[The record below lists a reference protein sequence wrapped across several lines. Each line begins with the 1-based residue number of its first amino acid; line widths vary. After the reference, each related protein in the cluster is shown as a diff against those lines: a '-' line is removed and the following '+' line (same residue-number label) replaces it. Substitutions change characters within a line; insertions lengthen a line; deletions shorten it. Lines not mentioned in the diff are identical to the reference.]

1 MSKGTAAWFEI
12 CAVSFINKQRCSF
25 LLDGNNNDTSN
36 HSTLD
41 WRQEDHWFEASLGH
55 VARSHLE
62 KKEENNKEVG
72 GETFSGLQ

>member
-1 MSKGTAAWFEI
+1 MVCQKELQRGLKF
-12 CAVSFINKQRCSF
+12 VLFLLLINKSIASCWMETTMMIY
-25 LLDGNNNDTSN
+25 TSN

-55 VARSHLE
+55 MARSHLE

-72 GETFSGLQ
+72 G